1 MKPIINL
8 LSISAVLIVAGC
20 SGFTTTQIDR
30 SYEKGQLVRE
40 IITKNAAGTIIDGKS
55 ELTKFK
61 AAQTDKSQT
70 TTVGA
75 LSQEANGTNAVNDAA
90 VFLGALIKS
99 AK

>member
-1 MKPIINL
+1 MVML
-8 LSISAVLIVAGC
+8 FSGC

-40 IITKNAAGTIIDGKS
+40 IITKNSAGTLIESKS

-61 AAQTDKSQT
+61 ATQTDKSQT
-70 TTVGA
+70 TSVGS
-75 LSQEANGTNAVNDAA
+75 LSQEANSTNAANDAA
-90 VFLGALIKS
+90 IFLGTLIKS